1 MLKNNS
7 YMKAYLNT
15 IKEDI
20 NVEKCQQIAKIIGGE
35 YDVETNTIDCKG
47 HDVRFHNDWLNKKG
61 SFDFKLTNTSSY
73 WTNMFNSCYD
83 LKYLPKDFTIPNH
96 VTNIDG
102 AFSHTNLLYL
112 PNNFTIPNNIESC
125 SCTFSCC
132 AWLTRLPESFRIS
145 ENTKTCSFM
154 FCNCRALKYIPEGF
168 TIPDGVEF
176 CMSMFE
182 NCMSLPSLPKSFHIP
197 ANSSCRNIF
206 EGCDNLTFH
215 NPERYMMWE
224 I

>member
-15 IKEDI
+15 IIKESTEDYYRF
-20 NVEKCQQIAKIIGGE
+20 IAKEIGGKYIPE
-35 YDVETNTIDCKG
+35 INTIDCKG
-47 HDVRFHNDWLNKKG
+47 HD
-61 SFDFKLTNTSSY
+61 FKLINTSSD
-73 WTNMFNSCYD
+73 WSNMFSSCYD
-83 LKYLPKDFTIPNH
+83 LKYLPEDFTIPNH
-96 VTNIDG
+96 VTNING
-102 AFSHTNLLYL
+102 TFSHTNLFYL

-125 SCTFSCC
+125 SVTFSCC
-132 AWLTRLPESFRIS
+132 AWLTHLPESFRIS

-168 TIPDGVEF
+168 TIPNSVEF